1 MKKEPYKLKIKLGM
15 SPISWTNDDLPEL
28 GGETTLETCLSETLE
43 AGFIGTELGGKF
55 PKNKNELKSV
65 LAKNNLKLISGW
77 YSGTLINNDIEGEI
91 VRITPQLNLFKD
103 VGASVIVYG
112 ETFNTVQNKIEIPL
126 NKRPKLNQYD
136 INEYGIKLTKLAE
149 HCAEQGVPL
158 TFHHHM
164 GTAVESEDEINK
176 VMLSTGKDVGLLL
189 DTGHLYFA
197 EGSYKNIL
205 SKFGDRIN
213 HVHTK
218 DIRLNILKTINKS
231 KDSFLNCVLKGVF
244 TVPGDGVIDYED
256 FISRLFDTGYEGWI
270 VVEAEQD
277 PKKANPLKYA
287 KKGYNSLELAL
298 KKTGYEIEV

>member
-43 AGFIGTELGGKF
+43 AGFMGTELGGKF

-77 YSGTLINNDIEGEI
+77 YSGTLINNDIKSEI

-136 INEYGIKLTKLAE
+136 INEYGKKLTKLAE

-218 DIRLNILKTINKS
+218 DIRLNILKKINKS

>member
-1 MKKEPYKLKIKLGM
+1 MKIKLGM